1 MSEIKK
7 RTFIKFT
14 IGFLIRNLFRIIFA
28 LITYLPKHLGFLI
41 KKMWKDFTIGYVW
54 VKPPEP
60 SKVYLDYK
68 EGLDAAH
75 NDAKPKWVDHN
86 GKERT
91 DWENYYEEE

>member
-28 LITYLPKHLGFLI
+28 LITYLPQHLGFLI
-41 KKMWKDFTIGYVW
+41 KKMWKNFTVGYVW
-54 VKPPEP
+54 VAPPEP

-68 EGLDAAH
+68 EGLDILVE
-75 NDAKPKWVDHN
+75 DGKPKWVDHN